1 MDQIFCINLKNK
13 YSLRKNSSN
22 ELFEI
27 FEDFFVWI
35 SEKKVF
41 FSSSKQTNFFSSSF
55 KNFSLNCIFFKISV
69 PRFSMEYPF
78 DKKFHDIEEFHV
90 HFM

>member
-35 SEKKVF
+35 SEKKKF
-41 FSSSKQTNFFSSSF
+41 FLALQSKR
-55 KNFSLNCIFFKISV
+55 IFFLQASKI
-69 PRFSMEYPF
+69 FL
-78 DKKFHDIEEFHV
+78 
-90 HFM
+90 